1 MNIAIIDY
9 RSGNLH
15 SAMKSFQFA
24 TSDLKNAR
32 VKVTSCYK
40 DILKADK
47 VVLPGVGS
55 FSFCKSKLLENTDVY
70 KALFDRVVEQKTP
83 FLGICVGM
91 QLLYQTS
98 DESPNAKGLGLLTG
112 KVKLLENAP
121 RIPQMQ
127 WNQIELEGDSPLL
140 RGLNDEWFYFVHSY
154 AAEQNHLQSTTI
166 ATCVYGSSVIAA
178 VQKGLIFGTQFHP
191 EKSGKAGQSLLQN
204 FLKIC
209 ERTV

>member
-1 MNIAIIDY
+1 MVKVAVLDY
-9 RSGNLH
+9 GIGNLR
-15 SAMKSFQFA
+15 SAQKAFEISGAEAQLTA
-24 TSDLKNAR
+24 DKDLVLTSDG
-32 VKVTSCYK
+32 
-40 DILKADK
+40 
-47 VVLPGVGS
+47 VVLPGVGN
-55 FSFCKSKLLENTDVY
+55 FGKCA
-70 KALFDRVVEQKTP
+70 KALTDSGVRELALLAVENGLP

-91 QLLYQTS
+91 QLLYETS

-127 WNQIELEGDSPLL
+127 WNQIQLEGDSPLL

>member
-1 MNIAIIDY
+1 MVKVAVLDY
-9 RSGNLH
+9 GIGNLR
-15 SAMKSFQFA
+15 SAQKAFEISGA
-24 TSDLKNAR
+24 EAHLT
-32 VKVTSCYK
+32 
-40 DILKADK
+40 ADK
-47 VVLPGVGS
+47 DLVLASDGVVLPGVGN
-55 FSFCKSKLLENTDVY
+55 FGKCA
-70 KALFDRVVEQKTP
+70 KALTDSGVRELALLAVENGLP

-91 QLLYQTS
+91 QLLYETS

-127 WNQIELEGDSPLL
+127 WNQIQLEGDSPLL

-154 AAEQNHLQSTTI
+154 AAEQNHRQSMTI
-166 ATCVYGSSVIAA
+166 ATCMYGSSVIAA